1 MMCPGALIR
10 SLFFF
15 ITGLN
20 MVFHLTLTAIPKS
33 WYCCYPILSMSKTR
47 LSQNEVNT
55 NDSIYEMVDGI

>member
-1 MMCPGALIR
+1 
-10 SLFFF
+10 
-15 ITGLN
+15 